1 MNLSA
6 NFTLD
11 ELTVS
16 ETAARRGIDNSAPAH
31 VIPDLMRLARDVLQ
45 PLRDHLGRPVVVTS
59 GYRSRATN
67 SAVGGAL
74 NSDHVAGRAADIIVP
89 GMTPREVCRAVNDL
103 ALPTRQ
109 VIQEFGRWCHV
120 SIPIDGQAPERELLT
135 ASLGPGGGVQYRR
148 GLV

>member
-1 MNLSA
+1 MNLSP

-74 NSDHVAGRAADIIVP
+74 NSDHIAGRAADIIVP
-89 GMTPREVCRAVNDL
+89 GMTVREVCRAVNDL
-103 ALPTRQ
+103 ALPVDQ
-109 VIQEFGRWCHV
+109 CLMEFGRWTHV
-120 SIPIDGQAPERELLT
+120 SVPTEGREPRREMLT
-135 ASLGPGGGVQYRR
+135 VSIGPGGQTVYRR
-148 GLV
+148 GLA